1 MWRCKGQII
10 DSVDKMPEDVF
21 GFVYKITNL
30 VNGKIYIGKKQ
41 VYSTTK
47 RVFGKKEVATM
58 TDKRKAKHE
67 YVTKESNWLKYTGS
81 NTVLN
86 ADIKN
91 GDEVKREILMFCN
104 SKSKL
109 TYFETKYQF
118 VDGVIEKETYN
129 DNINGKYY
137 RKIFL

>member
-1 MWRCKGQII
+1 MWHYNGKII
-10 DSVDKMPEDVF
+10 DNVDKMPADVF
-21 GFVYKITNL
+21 GFVYRITNL
-30 VNGKIYIGKKQ
+30 TNGKVYIGKKQ
-41 VYSTTK
+41 IYSTTK
-47 RVFGKKEVATM
+47 RVFGKKEAAAM

-67 YVTKESNWLKYTGS
+67 YVTKEGAWLNYTGS
-81 NTVLN
+81 NTTLN
-86 ADIKN
+86 TDIKN
-91 GDEVKREILMFCN
+91 GDEVKREILVFCN

-118 VDGVIEKETYN
+118 VEGVIEKETYN

>member
-1 MWRCKGQII
+1 MWYYKGSVV
-10 DSVDKMPEDVF
+10 DSVDKMPVDVF
-21 GFVYKITNL
+21 GFVYKITNI
-30 VNGKIYIGKKQ
+30 VNGKVYIGKKQ

-47 RVFGKKEVATM
+47 RVFGKKEAAAM

-67 YVTKESNWLKYTGS
+67 YVTKEGAWLNYTGS
-81 NTVLN
+81 NSVLN
-86 ADIKN
+86 SDIKS
-91 GDEVKREILMFCN
+91 GDEIKREILIFCN
-104 SKSKL
+104 SKAKL

-118 VDGVIEKETYN
+118 VEGVIEQETYN

>member
-1 MWRCKGQII
+1 MWIFNDKVV
-10 DSVDKMPEDVF
+10 DSVSKMPDDVF

-30 VNGKIYIGKKQ
+30 SNGKIYIGKKQ
-41 VYSTTK
+41 IFSTTK
-47 RVFGKKEVATM
+47 RVFGKKEAAAM
-58 TDKRKAKHE
+58 IDKRKAKHE
-67 YVTKESNWLKYTGS
+67 YVTKESAWLKYTGS
-81 NTVLN
+81 NTALN

-91 GDEVKREILMFCN
+91 GDEVRREILVFCN
-104 SKSKL
+104 SKAKM

-118 VDGVIEKETYN
+118 LEGVIEKDTYN